1 MHDNIYVR
9 NLYFKY
15 HLEISLCPNYVY
27 NKQTR
32 GRFPKWGGGGQRTNF
47 MLNLVHSNVCGPM
60 QVESHQ
66 GFKYFLTFIDNKSRK
81 TYIQNW
87 IPTNALDG
95 IMTLEEEWIR
105 IKPSLFYLKIFG
117 FDAYVHI
124 SKDKRKKLEYKN

>member
-1 MHDNIYVR
+1 MTT
-9 NLYFKY
+9 FM
-15 HLEISLCPNYVY
+15 LEIYILNIILKFHYVQIMY
-27 NKQTR
+27 TINKQEVD
-32 GRFPKWGGGGQRTNF
+32 FQNGGGGQRTNF

-60 QVESHQ
+60 QVESHR